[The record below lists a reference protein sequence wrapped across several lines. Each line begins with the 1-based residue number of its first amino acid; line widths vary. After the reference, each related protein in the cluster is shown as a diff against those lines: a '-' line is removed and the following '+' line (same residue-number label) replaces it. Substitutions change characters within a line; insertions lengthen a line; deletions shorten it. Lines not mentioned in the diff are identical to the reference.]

1 MAGGVRA
8 RGAAA
13 HLPRD
18 PGGCVRRNP
27 LYSDRPVQAA
37 DCLSQSHHRH
47 SRRHRRLLERTPR
60 MSTIAIFGSYVL
72 SRKDGAQDV
81 LRDHWVLVEGKKIA
95 AVTRDKPSADQIY
108 GRPGRFVLPGLL
120 NLHNHCFSEAVARSH
135 SEDGNG
141 RRNNQS
147 IVYTVLLPLTK
158 RGADL
163 LSAEERLAVARLG
176 ILQLLKGGATTV
188 MEPFRNSIPEMFDA
202 AEEMGIRFYGA
213 PYLFS
218 TSDAK
223 AGPDGV
229 VHYAGD
235 DGTADMATWNAL
247 YQRWNGRGDGRIRLA
262 MSPHATDTCGPDL
275 LRACA
280 ARARELDV
288 PITTHLAQSQAEVAT
303 IVSRHGGRTPAE
315 YLDWLGLLAPDLL
328 AAHCI
333 ASTDGDL
340 KLMAARGATVLN
352 CPRVFARSGVT
363 AAFSRFAEHGV
374 RTVVGTDGYNMD
386 LLGELNAAS
395 MISKIT
401 SGRAEAASAPDLIE
415 SVTATAAALIKRPD
429 LGMIVPGATADLT
442 VVDLTHPHL
451 QPLFDPRRGLIAL
464 GNRANI
470 DQVIVDGRVLIDAGR
485 YLHGDETTL
494 VSAATAAIGKIWDLP
509 EAQAAFNS

>member
-1 MAGGVRA
+1 
-8 RGAAA
+8 
-13 HLPRD
+13 
-18 PGGCVRRNP
+18 
-27 LYSDRPVQAA
+27 
-37 DCLSQSHHRH
+37 
-47 SRRHRRLLERTPR
+47 
-60 MSTIAIFGSYVL
+60 
-72 SRKDGAQDV
+72 
-81 LRDHWVLVEGKKIA
+81 
-95 AVTRDKPSADQIY
+95 
-108 GRPGRFVLPGLL
+108 
-120 NLHNHCFSEAVARSH
+120 
-135 SEDGNG
+135 
-141 RRNNQS
+141 
-147 IVYTVLLPLTK
+147 
-158 RGADL
+158 
-163 LSAEERLAVARLG
+163 
-176 ILQLLKGGATTV
+176 
-188 MEPFRNSIPEMFDA
+188 
-202 AEEMGIRFYGA
+202 MGIRFYGA

-235 DGTADMATWNAL
+235 DGQADMDTWNAL
-247 YQRWNGRGDGRIRLA
+247 YQRWNGEGDGRIGLA

-303 IVSRHGGRTPAE
+303 IGSRHGGRTPAE

-333 ASTDGDL
+333 ASTDDDL

-352 CPRVFARSGVT
+352 CPRVFARSGVA

-395 MISKIT
+395 MISKIA
-401 SGRAEAASAPDLIE
+401 SGRAEVASAPDLIE

-429 LGMIVPGATADLT
+429 LGVIAPGATADLT

-451 QPLFDPRRGLIAL
+451 QPLFDPRRGLVAL

-470 DQVIVDGRVLIDAGR
+470 DLVIVDGRVLINSGH
-485 YLHGDETTL
+485 YMHGDETAMM
-494 VSAATAAIGKIWDLP
+494 SAATAAIGKIWDLP
-509 EAQAAFNS
+509 EAQAAFNG

>member
-1 MAGGVRA
+1 
-8 RGAAA
+8 
-13 HLPRD
+13 
-18 PGGCVRRNP
+18 
-27 LYSDRPVQAA
+27 
-37 DCLSQSHHRH
+37 
-47 SRRHRRLLERTPR
+47 

-72 SRKDGAQDV
+72 SRRDGAQVV
-81 LRDHWVLVEGKKIA
+81 LRDRWVLLEGKRIA
-95 AVTRDKPSADQIY
+95 AITRDRPSATEVFD
-108 GRPGRFVLPGLL
+108 RPGRFVLPGLL
-120 NLHNHCFSEAVARSH
+120 NLHNHCFSEAVARTH
-135 SEDGNG
+135 TEDGNG

-163 LSAEERLAVARLG
+163 LSPQERLAIARLG
-176 ILQLLKGGATTV
+176 ILQLLIVLDDEGEWHHEG
-188 MEPFRNSIPEMFDA
+188 EPFRNTIPEMFDA
-202 AEEMGIRFYGA
+202 AEEMGIRFFGA

-223 AGPDGV
+223 VGPDGV

-235 DGTADMATWNAL
+235 DGQADMDTWNAL
-247 YQRWNGRGDGRIRLA
+247 YDRWNGRGDGRIGLA

-303 IVSRHGGRTPAE
+303 IASRHGGRTPAE

-333 ASTDGDL
+333 ASTDSDL
-340 KLMAARGATVLN
+340 KLMAAKGATVLN

-363 AAFSRFAEHGV
+363 AAFGRFAGHGV

-395 MISKIT
+395 ISKI
-401 SGRAEAASAPDLIE
+401 ASARADVANAPELIE
-415 SVTATAAALIKRPD
+415 SVTATAAAIIKRPD
-429 LGMIVPGATADLT
+429 LGTIAPGATADLT

-451 QPLFDPRRGLIAL
+451 QPLFDPRRGLVAL

-470 DQVIVDGRVLIDAGR
+470 EQVIVDGRVLIDAGR
-485 YLHGDETTL
+485 YIHGDETAMI
-494 VSAATAAIGKIWDLP
+494 SAASTAIGKIWDLP
-509 EAQAAFNS
+509 EALAAFNG